1 MSARLVAIMAISA
14 ALWCYPGQAHGAA
27 RNIRAANIDCCSEAS
42 WQPPWETSYVG
53 EYLVVSMDQ
62 NLTSAGTSNDYGKVI
77 KVVGPVQIQSTKDA
91 YDKALVFSTALL
103 VFVGFFQ
110 IFYLWRTV
118 KATSDNALAA
128 RDAANAAARSV
139 SALINSER
147 AWLIVEMVPL
157 CRMSGNSWHYA
168 ADRGGTLLSE
178 DELVNGY
185 YLRHTVKFTNMGRTP
200 AQILRFQIGY
210 SHLPESVTE
219 LPEGSVGDCV
229 EAREFD
235 HALAGTASIEVLEP
249 IIDIF
254 NNRGSTPEQIRA
266 IDELRA
272 TLVVH
277 GWVEYQ
283 HVFDSRNTERVNFC
297 YCYSPSMHS
306 LNRIAHPRRRQTDGD
321 PN

>member
-27 RNIRAANIDCCSEAS
+27 RNIRAANIDCCSEAN
-42 WQPPWETSYVG
+42 WQPPRETSYGG

-62 NLTSAGTSNDYGKVI
+62 NLTSAGTSNNYGKDI

-91 YDKALVFSTALL
+91 YDKALVISTALL

-147 AWLIVEMVPL
+147 AWLIVEILPVYRRIDNL
-157 CRMSGNSWHYA
+157 WCRPVKGGLA
-168 ADRGGTLLSE
+168 AVSE
-178 DELVNGY
+178 YELVHGY
-185 YLRHTVKFTNMGRTP
+185 HLRHKMKLTNMGRTP
-200 AQILRFQIGY
+200 AHILRFQIGY
-210 SHLPESVTE
+210 SRLPEWATE
-219 LPEGSVGDCV
+219 VPEGSLGDCV

-235 HALAGTASIEVLEP
+235 HALGGADSIEVLEP
-249 IIDIF
+249 VIDIF
-254 NNRGSTPEQIRA
+254 NNRGSTSDQINA
-266 IDELRA
+266 VDELRA

-283 HVFDSRNTERVNFC
+283 HIFDSENSERVDFC
-297 YCYSPSMHS
+297 YSYSPSAHR
-306 LNRIAHPRRRQTDGD
+306 LNRIAHPRRRHTDDD